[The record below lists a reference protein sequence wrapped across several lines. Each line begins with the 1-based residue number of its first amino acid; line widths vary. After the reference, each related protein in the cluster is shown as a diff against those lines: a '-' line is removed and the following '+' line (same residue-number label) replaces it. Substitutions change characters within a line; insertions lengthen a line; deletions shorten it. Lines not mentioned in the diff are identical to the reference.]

1 MGKITSKG
9 FAMLY
14 FSCSLWQF
22 CLSARPENV
31 AHAIITNV
39 VIVWLNNYIIR
50 KYREGG
56 IKFVQKIKVKVTAVF
71 FFALN
76 N

>member
-1 MGKITSKG
+1 MGKITGKG

-22 CLSARPENV
+22 SLSARPENV
-31 AHAIITNV
+31 AHVIITNV
-39 VIVWLNNYIIR
+39 VIVCLNNYIIR

-56 IKFVQKIKVKVTAVF
+56 IKVVQKIKVKVTAVF
-71 FFALN
+71 FLCSE
-76 N
+76 